1 MATFPFAGV
10 LKSLWV
16 TLRTAVRKP
25 VTVQYPTVRVPY
37 APRMRGFPA
46 LIWDDAVGE
55 HFCTGCQV
63 CARYCPTNAIFVTMK
78 NNPLNQT
85 GQSPRRKIVNQF
97 YLDYGRCIQCKI
109 CVDVCN
115 FDAIEMSHE
124 TEFSEWDKRALIFD
138 VRDLLHMETLAN
150 PRTKQVVTRR

>member
-1 MATFPFAGV
+1 MATSPFAACRKIHWGPRS
-10 LKSLWV
+10 K
-16 TLRTAVRKP
+16 AVRKP